1 MSLDSP
7 IFLDLG
13 EIMSELEKMMDERF
27 GLTDA
32 GVTWQSEMRA
42 GLTTFMTMAYILLVN
57 PAMLSGT
64 GMPFD
69 DVLFATAMAAFIGC
83 TVMGLWANLP
93 FALAPGMGLN
103 AYFAFTVVMEMG
115 IPWEVALAAVFV
127 EGLLFLVISLP
138 QVGWRTKMINSIP
151 QDLKIATGA
160 GIGMFLAIIGLEE
173 TGIIVNN
180 GVTLVGLDDTAS
192 WTHTSGELWA
202 LVGIVAIA
210 AMMAK
215 KIPGSIVWGILG
227 ISVIGWFLGVSDPYN
242 MLGNADPTY
251 DFYNNPEVQTTIG
264 FAVYE
269 GVDFTVFHAPA
280 GWGAAEATAPK
291 LGDIIGFTGL
301 PEETLFG
308 FIDGFGDID
317 AIGVEGEDGY
327 RAAYTW
333 SLGDFLLVMITF
345 LFVDIFDTAG
355 TLYSVGRAAG
365 YVDDNDELQNSDEA
379 FISDAAATLVGAMTG
394 TSTTTTYIESAAGVE
409 EGGKTGLV
417 ALTCGVL
424 FLSGLFL
431 SGLFQAIPT
440 YAAACALIIVGS
452 LMMRQAA
459 DIDWSD
465 LEVAIPAFITMILMP
480 FAYSI
485 AAGIAWGII
494 AYVLVKVVAGKYQ
507 EINAVM
513 GVLFVLMIMFYLGP
527 GDQTT
532 FEYLFSKV

>member
-1 MSLDSP
+1 
-7 IFLDLG
+7 
-13 EIMSELEKMMDERF
+13 MSELEKMMDERF

-532 FEYLFSKV
+532 FEYLFSNL

>member
-1 MSLDSP
+1 MSPDSP
-7 IFLDLG
+7 VYLDLG

-227 ISVIGWFLGVSDPYN
+227 ISIIGWFLGVSDPYN

-280 GWGAAEATAPK
+280 GWGSAEATAPK
-291 LGDIIGFTGL
+291 LGDIFGFTGL

-308 FIDGFGDID
+308 FIDGFGDLD

-507 EINAVM
+507 EVNAVM
-513 GVLFVLMIMFYLGP
+513 GVLFVLMVMFYLGP

-532 FEYLFSKV
+532 FEYLFSNL